1 MIRRRAA
8 VLAVAGLVLAGCGG
22 DGTAPPGATD
32 APGASVTPRAPTP
45 GATAAAAGACDPPV
59 EPTLQDGSHL
69 IGDAEPPVP
78 YSSTPATSGWH
89 ASGAPRT
96 GVIAPDDPLS
106 DPELVLTLEVG
117 HVVAAYDPARVE
129 DATVDEL
136 EQLAS
141 GTDADRLTVTPYEG
155 AEAPLS
161 LVAWGV
167 LQSCQELDTA
177 ALDAFVA
184 AHTDPRADAH

>member
-1 MIRRRAA
+1 MIRRRVA

-22 DGTAPPGATD
+22 DGTTPPGATD
-32 APGASVTPRAPTP
+32 SPGATDTPAPSP
-45 GATAAAAGACDPPV
+45 TAAAADACDPPV

-106 DPELVLTLEVG
+106 DPELVLTIEVG

-141 GTDADRLTVTPYEG
+141 GTYADRLTVTPYEG

-167 LQSCQELDTA
+167 LQSCRELDTA

-184 AHTDPRADAH
+184 EHAEPHAH